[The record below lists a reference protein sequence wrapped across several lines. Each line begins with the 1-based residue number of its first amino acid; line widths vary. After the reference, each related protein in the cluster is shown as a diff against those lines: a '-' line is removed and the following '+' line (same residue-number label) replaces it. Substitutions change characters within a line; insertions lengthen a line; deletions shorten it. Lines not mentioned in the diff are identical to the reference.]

1 VEANRTLYDS
11 LDSVDAYTSMVDL
24 KKPEQTILNL
34 LKTKSPFKRML
45 DIGVGTGRTTS
56 YFSEIAEEYIGIDYS
71 KNMIKVCR
79 EKFEDRSM
87 VSFGVVDARNLP
99 IYEDNFFDFVLFS
112 HGGLDSVEHED
123 RLRILHEIWRTSK
136 NGGYF
141 CFSTSNLNAMLK
153 FCRIR
158 LSKHPKVIAR
168 NVLQILLIRLT
179 NQEMWG
185 YVRGKRNN
193 TTHTMFKIG
202 GNDWGLKTYCITPEA
217 QVSQLKDAGFDHIQI
232 YDLQGKEIAT
242 VTNTADIE
250 LYYLSKVAKF
260 H

>member
-1 VEANRTLYDS
+1 MPLEKGEKVI
-11 LDSVDAYTSMVDL
+11 DL
-24 KKPEQTILNL
+24 KAGKDVFVKITFP
-34 LKTKSPFKRML
+34 K
-45 DIGVGTGRTTS
+45 
-56 YFSEIAEEYIGIDYS
+56 FSGEWKLTVNGAQQ
-71 KNMIKVCR
+71 
-79 EKFEDRSM
+79 
-87 VSFGVVDARNLP
+87 
-99 IYEDNFFDFVLFS
+99 LFS
-112 HGGLDSVEHED
+112 FKCFS
-123 RLRILHEIWRTSK
+123 LRHKLIPQFSPSA
-136 NGGYF
+136 GV
-141 CFSTSNLNAMLK
+141 FSTSNLNAMLK

-179 NQEMWG
+179 NPEMWG